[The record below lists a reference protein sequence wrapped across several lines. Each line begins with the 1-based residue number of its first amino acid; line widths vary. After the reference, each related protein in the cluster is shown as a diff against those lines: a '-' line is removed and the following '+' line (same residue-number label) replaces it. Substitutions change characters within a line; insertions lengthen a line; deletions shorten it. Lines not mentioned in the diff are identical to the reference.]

1 MSDNNDALRQ
11 VLVKYAQP
19 DPKIVGTIQRSGIDL
34 AYVSHSEI
42 TRILIEVDP
51 FWSWE
56 PLGIKD
62 GRPEIN
68 VANGV
73 ATMWG
78 RLTLLG
84 KTMLGVGSAKADK
97 ADLDKE
103 LIGDF
108 LRNASMR
115 FGICLNLWSKQD
127 HDEDRFQPRQ
137 SSSRAE
143 TAITTA
149 FRGSTVQSAQ
159 QNAPMR
165 TGGGGG
171 KASDKQKGLIIKLV
185 REGNLDL
192 SEVAERVV
200 GKPVGDVS
208 ELSGV
213 DASKIISDLLGTK
226 SSAPTPAPRAQKPQV
241 EPEMSLMPEGWD
253 EKEEPF

>member
-1 MSDNNDALRQ
+1 MTDTTNALRE
-11 VLVKYAQP
+11 VLEKYAQP

-51 FWSWE
+51 AWYWE

-62 GRPEIN
+62 GRPEIH

-78 RLTLLG
+78 RLHLLG

-127 HDEDRFQPRQ
+127 HDDARTPFRPSAPASADRV
-137 SSSRAE
+137 AE
-143 TAITTA
+143 TVAKA
-149 FRGSTVQSAQ
+149 FGGTVQKPQA
-159 QNAPMR
+159 MR
-165 TGGGGG
+165 TGGGTL
-171 KASDKQKGLIIKLV
+171 SEKQRNLIMKLV
-185 REGNLDL
+185 KEGNLEISEVSERVTGTAVGSVADL
-192 SEVAERVV
+192 SSA
-200 GKPVGDVS
+200 
-208 ELSGV
+208 

-226 SSAPTPAPRAQKPQV
+226 GSAPAAPAAQKKPVTQQD
-241 EPEMSLMPEGWD
+241 SLMPEGWD
-253 EKEEPF
+253 EEPF